1 MVKQGRSLGRTTGL
15 RRLLPLPLALVVF
28 FVTAGTAWAA
38 ISIQNQKGEPLDGT
52 VSNAPTRF
60 HTHVEFGGTE
70 HIKDFTTQTP
80 RGLGANTENPT
91 CPFAQFKPADNC
103 PANTQIGTTTV
114 GLSLNPMPGVFLPTD
129 PVHGRIYFLEPQPGQ
144 ALPGLGIVLDTPTG
158 KQFQTGEATIDA
170 QTGTLK
176 NTIRNFPR
184 DSNGDGSGVGIR
196 INSLD
201 VILFKSFVKNPGDCG
216 PATTNFYANSYETP
230 GTTAQ
235 ASDTYN
241 VTGCTTP
248 GPQPSNIRCKG
259 QRATKVGN
267 KRANKINGTSHR
279 DVIAGLGGNDVIRG
293 LKGNDIICG
302 GTGNDKLIGGPGK
315 DTLVGGAGKDK
326 LVGGPNKD
334 RLIGGP
340 GADTATQ

>member
-1 MVKQGRSLGRTTGL
+1 
-15 RRLLPLPLALVVF
+15 LLPLPLALAIF
-28 FVTAGTAWAA
+28 LVTAGTAWAA
-38 ISIQNQKGEPLDGT
+38 ISIQKPKAEPLDGT
-52 VSNAPTRF
+52 VSNSPTRF

-91 CPFAQFKPADNC
+91 CTLVQFNTGNGNC

-114 GLSLNPMPGVFLPTD
+114 NLSLLNVP
-129 PVHGRIYFLEPQPGQ
+129 PVTQNVSGKIYFLEPDPGK
-144 ALPGLGIVLDTPTG
+144 ALPGLGIILNTPNG
-158 KQFQTGEATIDA
+158 VQRQRGEATIDA
-170 QTGTLK
+170 ATGTLK
-176 NTIRNFPR
+176 NTIRNFPT
-184 DSNGDGSGVGIR
+184 DSNGDGSGVPIR

-201 VILFKSFVKNPGDCG
+201 VTLLKSFVKNPGDCG
-216 PATTNFYANSYETP
+216 PATTYFFANSYETP
-230 GTTAQ
+230 GTTAE

-248 GPQPSNIRCKG
+248 GPQPSNVRCKG
-259 QRATKVGN
+259 KRATKVGN
-267 KRANKINGTSHR
+267 KRSNKINGTARR

-302 GTGNDKLIGGPGK
+302 GVGNDRLIGGPGK